1 MKYPL
6 MDYNEAGKAF
16 NAVNDFMTKFAITL
30 LAPSIE
36 NTPSETPG
44 AVGNRTVVTYW
55 RRRVG
60 GR

>member
-6 MDYNEAGKAF
+6 MDYNEVGKAF

-36 NTPSETPG
+36 NTPSETP
-44 AVGNRTVVTYW
+44 
-55 RRRVG
+55 
-60 GR
+60 